1 MTLNS
6 LYSGDSKI
14 TPSKDGS
21 YIIPSSNSRVKLTA
35 SVLDYTMTNPIVRVF
50 LEGSNDDG
58 IMVPRNELSSLEYT
72 GLSYGNYTF
81 HIQLWDH
88 NRKEILLDKSFDIIK
103 KPRLTELYLF
113 RAIILTLIILLA
125 GFIVWRFMKSTVIT
139 RQYEQIRQSKAD
151 AERASTAKSRFLSN
165 MSQEILTPINT
176 ILGMD
181 EMILR
186 ENAKDVPKGYF
197 LSVMNYALNIRN
209 ASESLFNLIND
220 LLEMTKIESGKLQ
233 LSEQEYDLQDLLR
246 SIINP
251 IRIKSNEKDLKFTLN
266 IDPLLPKR
274 LYGDVGKIKQI
285 VMKLLSN
292 ALKYTEEGGFEF
304 A

>member
-1 MTLNS
+1 M
-6 LYSGDSKI
+6 
-14 TPSKDGS
+14 PF
-21 YIIPSSNSRVKLTA
+21 V
-35 SVLDYTMTNPIVRVF
+35 V
-50 LEGSNDDG
+50 E
-58 IMVPRNELSSLEYT
+58 
-72 GLSYGNYTF
+72 
-81 HIQLWDH
+81 
-88 NRKEILLDKSFDIIK
+88 
-103 KPRLTELYLF
+103 
-113 RAIILTLIILLA
+113 IILLA

-220 LLEMTKIESGKLQ
+220 LLEMTKIESGKL
-233 LSEQEYDLQDLLR
+233 
-246 SIINP
+246 
-251 IRIKSNEKDLKFTLN
+251 
-266 IDPLLPKR
+266 
-274 LYGDVGKIKQI
+274 
-285 VMKLLSN
+285 
-292 ALKYTEEGGFEF
+292 
-304 A
+304 